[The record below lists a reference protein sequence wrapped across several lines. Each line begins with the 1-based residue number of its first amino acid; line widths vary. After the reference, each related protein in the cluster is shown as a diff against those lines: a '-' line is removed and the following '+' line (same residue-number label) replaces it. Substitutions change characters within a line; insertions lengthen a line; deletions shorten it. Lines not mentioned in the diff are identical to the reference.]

1 MLTSMFT
8 RISHE
13 EREIVVA
20 KELEGLNTIAA
31 ENELQEEMV
40 EKRPVGRPKKGTML
54 IAPSTIKQEEDTRK
68 KKHSTFTKAESN
80 IQQVVFKRFFFHQ
93 FNKL

>member
-31 ENELQEEMV
+31 EKELQEEMV

-68 KKHSTFTKAESN
+68 KTFNIHKRGVKHTTSGFQKT
-80 IQQVVFKRFFFHQ
+80 FFHQ